1 MSRTAPAL
9 DRPPSRAGSMVSHAG
24 SMVSHAGSAASRGG
38 SPVDLPGDEHDDD
51 DDAGSCSSGVSRGTG
66 ARAPSSS
73 ASERTSVHSAG
84 SGQPPHP
91 FSTATN
97 THPLAPASSHAGE
110 EGGGGGWGD
119 TSGGRSLGAP
129 RGPSSFT
136 SATVPAASVAPRR
149 FQGPDPSPSL
159 SHSSFPTDS
168 THHGPRLGSGDDS
181 DARVGRGQDRGQ
193 AEGEE
198 EEVDVRAPR
207 SSSIS
212 PVTGLSRA
220 SNEGTDVTA
229 TLVASTVVSHQP
241 PLVAGPRIRDRLPRA
256 HKCQVWR
263 RAPNLQ
269 RIMRLA
275 AQHVNP
281 HP

>member
-24 SMVSHAGSAASRGG
+24 SAASRGG
-38 SPVDLPGDEHDDD
+38 SPVDLPGDDDD

-84 SGQPPHP
+84 SGQSPHP

-110 EGGGGGWGD
+110 EGVGGGWGD
-119 TSGGRSLGAP
+119 TSGGRGFGGP
-129 RGPSSFT
+129 RGPSSITSATAIT
-136 SATVPAASVAPRR
+136 SATVPVASVAPRR

-181 DARVGRGQDRGQ
+181 NARVGRGQDRGQ
-193 AEGEE
+193 PQGEE
-198 EEVDVRAPR
+198 EEVGVRAPR

-220 SNEGTDVTA
+220 SDAGSVTDVTA
-229 TLVASTVVSHQP
+229 TLAASTVVSHQP
-241 PLVAGPRIRDRLPRA
+241 PLVAGPRVGDRLPRA
-256 HKCQVWR
+256 HKCQVWL
-263 RAPNLQ
+263 RAPDL
-269 RIMRLA
+269 
-275 AQHVNP
+275 
-281 HP
+281 